1 MIPFVISDPSLL
13 PNPREIQIARDG
25 VTIGYLD
32 IDELPDAL
40 EQAVVLPTDHG
51 WHQGLTEW
59 RLLSELASPN
69 PAMVQ
74 SSPKPSVASPRKRNW
89 RDDPATEKQ
98 INFLKSFGVSAP
110 MDLTKGEASDLI
122 NSCQSDPQ
130 ALQIQGD
137 NRMAEWEAS
146 MERARSERT
155 QLGAYSFRRDVEAAA
170 SEIEAM
176 QKAEADRIA
185 TKRAK
190 RTELMA
196 LRRELK
202 ASPCEG
208 KEALENQITELDVEL
223 SELDSEQ
230 PLEPSDVRYAKE
242 DLKQLKLVRAK
253 FWRCTFK
260 EDWILSLDASEYDEL
275 VDVADTIDR
284 LYDAYGRY
292 FKMPTAKQIGLV
304 LEALDA
310 ASTDWDKLKPDSFFA
325 TLQHNFPEQ
334 IRSSNRL

>member
-1 MIPFVISDPSLL
+1 ML

-59 RLLSELASPN
+59 RLLSELASPT
-69 PAMVQ
+69 PAKPQALPKSLVP
-74 SSPKPSVASPRKRNW
+74 SPQKRNW

-98 INFLKSFGVSAP
+98 INFLKSFGVLAP
-110 MDLTKGEASDLI
+110 AGLTKGAASDLI
-122 NSCQSDPQ
+122 NDCQSDPQ
-130 ALQIQGD
+130 ALQIQAD

-146 MERARSERT
+146 MERERIERT
-155 QLGAYSFRRDVEAAA
+155 HLGAYSFRRDVEEAAT
-170 SEIEAM
+170 EIEAM

-190 RTELMA
+190 RIELMV

-202 ASPCEG
+202 ASAVDG
-208 KEALENQITELDVEL
+208 KEALEHQIIELDVEL
-223 SELDSEQ
+223 FELDSEQ
-230 PLEPSDVRYAKE
+230 PLDPSDVRYAKE
-242 DLKQLKLVRAK
+242 DLKQLELVRAK

-260 EDWILSLDASEYDEL
+260 DDWILSSDASEYSEL
-275 VDVADTIDR
+275 VEVADTIDR
-284 LYDAYGRY
+284 LYNDYGRY
-292 FKMPTAKQIGLV
+292 FKMPTAKQIALV
-304 LEALDA
+304 LKALDA
-310 ASTDWDKLKPDSFFA
+310 ASPDWDKLKPDSFFA